1 MYSSSAAWKNRDCG
15 TLKHV
20 LIGGLGKM
28 TCTCPPFK
36 SKCLTRILQQ
46 NQSHYVRLQT
56 PLCQIFYVI
65 HVCLFYFNSNDKHI
79 AWSSK
84 TIHIAYTID
93 DFCHIDFYVGRKV
106 QHKMLY
112 KHTSPGPG
120 LTFLQ
125 WSLRSILQTFSNSGS
140 IWIVSSRAKNSTR
153 SCFLHLGEILWAS
166 ASSNVSFLTMSAR
179 Q

>member
-1 MYSSSAAWKNRDCG
+1 MYLLG
-15 TLKHV
+15 V
-20 LIGGLGKM
+20 LGKWPVPVHLSNLNAWHVFCNRIKVTM
-28 TCTCPPFK
+28 LDFRHPYVK
-36 SKCLTRILQQ
+36 SFTW
-46 NQSHYVRLQT
+46 
-56 PLCQIFYVI
+56 FMFA
-65 HVCLFYFNSNDKHI
+65 FYFNSNDKHI

-84 TIHIAYTID
+84 TIHITYTIV